1 MHDTEAPEERVVL
14 DALLPE
20 GLTVIAI
27 LEVELDS
34 VLIEAVA
41 LRMQLHQE
49 LLATEAELADLCPGE
64 GVDLGVALKDE
75 DAHVGDG
82 QVELHALVV
91 LGRVHHHAVQLHFAR
106 DIQQIQV
113 GVGGSLPAVALVV
126 VDDLGRVL
134 VALVR
139 EVALVAEVLRV
150 VAVDLLV

>member
-49 LLATEAELADLCPGE
+49 LLATKAELADLCPGE